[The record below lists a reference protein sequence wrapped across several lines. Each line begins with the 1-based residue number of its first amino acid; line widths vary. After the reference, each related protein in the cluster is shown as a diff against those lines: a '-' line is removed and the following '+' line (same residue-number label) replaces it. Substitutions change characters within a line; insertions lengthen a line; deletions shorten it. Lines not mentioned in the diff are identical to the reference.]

1 MSGGYEKLRELLL
14 PAAATAIGIALV
26 ALMLGQIAGGVVHV
40 GAMALRC
47 LLAPWA
53 LLDSVAH
60 AGSLTGVGLV
70 LFAAVAMAAATTR
83 QVGRSIAVNRAIGR
97 SKLPALPP
105 GIERVA
111 ISAGVFGQ
119 VDAIAASR
127 PYAFVYGWLR
137 PRICVSTG
145 LAERLSAEELRAA
158 LLHERWHVMHRDPL
172 RLTVAVAV
180 RSGFRF
186 LPALSTGADRY
197 AAAVEVA
204 ADRFVIAEMG
214 HPRSLAAALLRLE
227 PAAVA
232 PAPAF
237 AGWADQR
244 VAALVGQDAPRAGR
258 RLWRPVA
265 ALVAEGVA
273 LALMVVNPRLSTPLG
288 IALSHAC

>member
-1 MSGGYEKLRELLL
+1 MSGRYEKLRELLL

-40 GAMALRC
+40 GEMALRC
-47 LLAPWA
+47 LLAPLA

-60 AGSLTGVGLV
+60 AGSLAGVGLV

-83 QVGRSIAVNRAIGR
+83 QVGRSIAVGRAIGR
-97 SKLPALPP
+97 AKLPTLPP
-105 GIERVA
+105 GIERAA
-111 ISAGVFGQ
+111 ISAGVSGQ
-119 VDAIAASR
+119 VDAIEASR
-127 PYAFVYGWLR
+127 PFAFVYGWLH

-145 LAERLSAEELRAA
+145 MAERLSAEELRAA

-180 RSGFRF
+180 RSGFCF

-204 ADRFVIAEMG
+204 ADRFVVAEMG

-227 PAAVA
+227 PGGVA
-232 PAPAF
+232 PGF
-237 AGWADQR
+237 AGWVDQR
-244 VAALVGQDAPRAGR
+244 VEALVQQDRPRDGR
-258 RLWRPVA
+258 RPWWPTVVLATEVA
-265 ALVAEGVA
+265 AIALLIAHPRLTSPLA
-273 LALMVVNPRLSTPLG
+273 LALV
-288 IALSHAC
+288 HAC